1 MNSNPTHSQRLHV
14 LLTPSTD
21 VTIDVIVN
29 GQDELLPVVLLPS
42 SMRGIDDSR
51 GPFENFTLHTLAD
64 DVATTIRELGNDHL
78 AVVVGHSVTHVTDLD
93 YPTVWHPESRNE
105 LKDTLVNLVTVQV
118 IEGELAMHYFL
129 NNLTKLLMQVLSGLS
144 R

>member
-1 MNSNPTHSQRLHV
+1 MKVINPYAS
-14 LLTPSTD
+14 
-21 VTIDVIVN
+21 I
-29 GQDELLPVVLLPS
+29 
-42 SMRGIDDSR
+42 
-51 GPFENFTLHTLAD
+51 
-64 DVATTIRELGNDHL
+64 
-78 AVVVGHSVTHVTDLD
+78 VVGHSVTHVTDLD
-93 YPTVWHPESRNE
+93 YPTVWHSESGNE